1 MDSIVKI
8 TLWVPGPK
16 ALNEVL
22 SAAKVEHDCGSP
34 KQDAEGNFEITLY
47 TTPEEAKKIKALPYR
62 YEVDD
67 NYGKVLKQRQKEVS
81 KTDRF
86 QGGKIKPE
94 GLGVKR

>member
-1 MDSIVKI
+1 MDVVKI
-8 TLWVPGPK
+8 TLWIPDQK

-22 SAAKVEHDCGSP
+22 SLARFSLECGSP
-34 KQDAEGNFEITLY
+34 KRDESGDFVVTLY
-47 TTPEEAKKIKALPYR
+47 APKAEAQKLAGVKYR
-62 YEVDD
+62 VEMDER
-67 NYGKVLKQRQKEVS
+67 YGDVLEQRQKEVS